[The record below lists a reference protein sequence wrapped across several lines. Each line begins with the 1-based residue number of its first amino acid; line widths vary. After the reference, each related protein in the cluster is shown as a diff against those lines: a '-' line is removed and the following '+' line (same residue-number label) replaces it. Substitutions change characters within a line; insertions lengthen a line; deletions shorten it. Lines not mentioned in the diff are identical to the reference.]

1 MWKKL
6 EHKFLLPCRRFSKFI
21 IPAVVYLLAYS
32 FKEWLF
38 STVPSSFDE
47 EPFQSSEEADW
58 RTWKR
63 TQRAGWW
70 CSSSFEQ
77 EAPRTSFQGVLRG
90 WLLSESA
97 AYDVNAFPAFTCR
110 FWWYWIPLWM
120 PLLNG
125 ICSFLP
131 CSLEIGERERE
142 TLTHDLSF
150 PPCIDVIKLEQFEPA
165 AFRSSLLSFAW
176 LTSDCACLLFWDPS
190 TFHPTKARKKEET
203 FFASAHLNQQEVS
216 LKSRSNSF
224 SEKSTQALQ
233 VLEFT

>member
-6 EHKFLLPCRRFSKFI
+6 EHKFILPCRRFSKFI

-142 TLTHDLSF
+142 RHSPTTFLFLLALTSSSWNSLNLLLSALLSSRLPGLLQIVLVCFSEIHPRSTLR
-150 PPCIDVIKLEQFEPA
+150 KQGKKKK
-165 AFRSSLLSFAW
+165 RSLLQLIW
-176 LTSDCACLLFWDPS
+176 TN
-190 TFHPTKARKKEET
+190 KKY
-203 FFASAHLNQQEVS
+203 
-216 LKSRSNSF
+216 R
-224 SEKSTQALQ
+224 
-233 VLEFT
+233 